1 MRDNPA
7 KSMTINDIAG
17 LVGKSFPLATTT
29 CNIMSG
35 FRVSGLVPFNRFI
48 FENDY
53 DFAPSF
59 LTDRPAPTL
68 DNIQPQPPTLHNIQP
83 QLSQP
88 TSPVVDAVQVNNRE
102 PHSPG
107 ENVPVDD
114 DTNEITLTEGQ
125 VRKLFDFHQ
134 LN

>member
-1 MRDNPA
+1 
-7 KSMTINDIAG
+7 
-17 LVGKSFPLATTT
+17 
-29 CNIMSG
+29 MSG

-48 FENDY
+48 FENDF

-59 LTDRPAPTL
+59 VTDQPAPTL
-68 DNIQPQPPTLHNIQP
+68 DDIQPQPPTLDHIQP

-114 DTNEITLTEGQ
+114 DSNEITLTEGQ
-125 VRKLFDFHQ
+125 VRKLFYFIFIS
-134 LN
+134 